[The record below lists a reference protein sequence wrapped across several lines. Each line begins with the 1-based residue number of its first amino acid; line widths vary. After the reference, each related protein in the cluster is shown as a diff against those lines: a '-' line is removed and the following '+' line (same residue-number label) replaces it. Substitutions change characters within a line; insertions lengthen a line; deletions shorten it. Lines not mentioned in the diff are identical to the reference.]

1 MTIVYER
8 FSSFIESTLHPI
20 SICDLTKE
28 CPSHLI
34 TSPMYGVAPHAHQ
47 FKNTNQPQN
56 EKMSFFITN

>member
-1 MTIVYER
+1 MPIVYEQ

-34 TSPMYGVAPHAHQ
+34 TSTPPMYGVAPHPYQAKLIQ
-47 FKNTNQPQN
+47 YQ
-56 EKMSFFITN
+56 SY